1 MKNCPQCMQQVA
13 DDTVICP
20 NCGCEMSTET
30 QQPANASQGPQ
41 VQVADKASIP
51 LCIVAALIP
60 IFGVIYWAVKHKT
73 SPKKAKACGITG
85 IIAWAVNFVLLMAQS
100 GLF

>member
-20 NCGCEMSTET
+20 NCGYEMPVQT
-30 QQPANASQGPQ
+30 QQPANGAPKSP
-41 VQVADKASIP
+41 VADKVSIP
-51 LCIVAALIP
+51 LCIVSFLIP

-73 SPKKAKACGITG
+73 SPKKAKACGIVGLAT
-85 IIAWAVNFVLLMAQS
+85 WALNFVLIMTNMI
-100 GLF
+100 